1 MISNYRALRQKARQE
16 GRIKSVLGLAYTDPL
31 KPHNCFRSPELP
43 GLPPLSQT
51 RNLRPTQVV
60 TSWSPHLSRWP
71 TEALFSGL
79 QNHRRW

>member
-43 GLPPLSQT
+43 GLPPPFT
-51 RNLRPTQVV
+51 DKEPEAH
-60 TSWSPHLSRWP
+60 TSRD
-71 TEALFSGL
+71 
-79 QNHRRW
+79 